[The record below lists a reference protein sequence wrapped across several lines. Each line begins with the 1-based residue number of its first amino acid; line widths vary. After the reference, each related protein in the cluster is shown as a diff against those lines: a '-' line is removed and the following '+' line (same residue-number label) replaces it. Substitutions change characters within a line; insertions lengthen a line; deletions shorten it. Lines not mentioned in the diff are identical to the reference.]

1 MRGKTFKQL
10 ERVRLKIRKKV
21 RKDVGMW
28 RKLRDDEIENAV
40 KRWHLSKSKMSL
52 AEYLGMTHKAYARWV
67 EAGIPK
73 GEKNPC
79 S

>member
-52 AEYLGMTHKAYARWV
+52 AEYLGMTHKAYAHWV

-73 GEKNPC
+73 RGKKP
-79 S
+79 